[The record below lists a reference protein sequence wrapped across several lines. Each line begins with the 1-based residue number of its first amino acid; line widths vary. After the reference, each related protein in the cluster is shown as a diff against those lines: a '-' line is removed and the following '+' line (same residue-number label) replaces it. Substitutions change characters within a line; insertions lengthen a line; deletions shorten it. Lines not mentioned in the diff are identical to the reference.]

1 MNAPS
6 FYQLHTLY
14 TQVFAACAIY
24 WCKGLLQLVLPPA
37 STAQLNTGA
46 AQSRTQHWKIPGAP

>member
-37 STAQLNTGA
+37 STAQPNTGA
-46 AQSRTQHWKIPGAP
+46 AQSQT